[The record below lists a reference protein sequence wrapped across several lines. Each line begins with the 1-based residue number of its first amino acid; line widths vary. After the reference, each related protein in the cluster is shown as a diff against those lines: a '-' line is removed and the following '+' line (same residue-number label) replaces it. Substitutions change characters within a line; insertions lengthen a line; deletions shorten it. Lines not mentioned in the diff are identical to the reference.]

1 MRSLCKITRASAMV
15 ACNRIKRQCPS
26 FVLDAR
32 VDFVGMQLSSKID
45 RSSTASGDLQRRST
59 APGDCS
65 ARRQVPAS
73 ACGRNYVEM
82 MKEGG
87 MRRSLG
93 CSRTAAVGGGCCM
106 PLEDNNF
113 LLNQLLKK
121 SFNKQQHTP
130 LLQGSLQQLHLSS
143 RSCFSSVSCCCR
155 SRSREPHFV
164 GLLSRAFRKRFQF
177 QFNKRS

>member
-1 MRSLCKITRASAMV
+1 MV
-15 ACNRIKRQCPS
+15 ACNRIKHQCPS

-82 MKEGG
+82 MKEEACGG
-87 MRRSLG
+87 ALV
-93 CSRTAAVGGGCCM
+93 AA
-106 PLEDNNF
+106 E
-113 LLNQLLKK
+113 LL
-121 SFNKQQHTP
+121 
-130 LLQGSLQQLHLSS
+130 
-143 RSCFSSVSCCCR
+143 R
-155 SRSREPHFV
+155 
-164 GLLSRAFRKRFQF
+164 
-177 QFNKRS
+177 